1 MKLASYL
8 ASLRKTLPF
17 FGKDDA
23 YLCLDLG
30 SHSIKLL
37 EVHGL
42 DRPKVLRGGL
52 ARLGDSQ
59 HGSSVMQNPEAV
71 LEAIKDLKARLS
83 PTATRVLTSVPGP
96 SAIIKKLTLP
106 KTAELDQAIENE
118 ASRLIPESLD
128 LVQWDYEVL
137 QTVRGEKTEGVEVL
151 LAAVKREVIE
161 RTIEVLGEVGWEPVI
176 MDVDYFALENLFEA
190 LHPNRQGVVALLS
203 VGDRATLIDIMK
215 NGRSAFRGDL
225 SVGGREFTEA
235 IMEEGRIS
243 FEEGETVKTRAWERG
258 SIPPEFTFALE
269 SAVENLIQEVKRS
282 LSLYWTFAME
292 EQVSSIYLC
301 GGGSMI
307 PGLSSRMIK
316 GLGVPVEVLDP
327 LKAMTVEESLATDF
341 HSLSPLLAIGA
352 GLSLRRPN
360 EQ

>member
-1 MKLASYL
+1 MKLTGYL
-8 ASLRKTLPF
+8 ASLQKTLPF
-17 FGKDDA
+17 FGKGEA
-23 YLCLDLG
+23 YLSLDLG

-42 DRPKVLRGGL
+42 DRPRLLKGGL

-59 HGSSVMQNPEAV
+59 RGSSVMQNPEAV
-71 LEAIKDLKARLS
+71 LEGIRDLKARLS

-106 KTAELDQAIENE
+106 KTSDLDQAIERE

-128 LVQWDYEVL
+128 RVQWDYEVL
-137 QTVRGEKTEGVEVL
+137 QSVPGEKTEGIEVL

-161 RTIEVLGEVGWEPVI
+161 RTIEVLAEVGWEPVI

-203 VGDRATLIDIMK
+203 VGDRATLIDIIK
-215 NGRSAFRGDL
+215 DGRSAFRGDL

-235 IMEEGRIS
+235 IMEEGRVS
-243 FEEGETVKTRAWERG
+243 FEEAETVKNQAWERG
-258 SIPPEFTFALE
+258 LIPSELTSGLE
-269 SAVENLIQEVKRS
+269 NAVENLIQEVKRS

-292 EQVSSIYLC
+292 EQVTSIYLC

-307 PGLSSRMIK
+307 PGLSSQMVR

-327 LKAMTVEESLATDF
+327 LKAMRVDERFRTDLQP
-341 HSLSPLLAIGA
+341 LSPLLAIGA
-352 GLSLRRPN
+352 GLSLRRPD
-360 EQ
+360 EE